1 MLFALV
7 ALGSLLPGATGA
19 IAFHVSRA
27 DGRQMAA
34 QLASAAGAVRA
45 DSAAVDRLRA
55 LPPPPAAIDQLRA
68 DLALE
73 QARFTFRD
81 AIRQEQE
88 LVYSLA
94 SQSDLEGATLS
105 QLGSGAAAL
114 GQADQGLRAVWR
126 MVGYDPGATIHPRYN
141 KRFADS
147 EPPDALLGYYRAAAA
162 RTGIDWTY
170 LAAINYIESDF
181 GRNLGPSSA
190 GALGPMQF
198 LPDTFRQY
206 GGTGDI
212 MSAHDSIQAAAIML
226 ARNGAPANY
235 DRAVLSYNHSQDYV
249 TAVKAY
255 AAAMRADVLWFT
267 RFYYWSTYG

>member
-1 MLFALV
+1 V
-7 ALGSLLPGATGA
+7 PGATAGA
-19 IAFHVSRA
+19 AFGISTA
-27 DGRQMAA
+27 DGQHMVA
-34 QLASAAGAVRA
+34 QLTAAAAAVRSASA
-45 DSAAVDRLRA
+45 DVDRLRA
-55 LPPPPAAIDQLRA
+55 QPPAPAAIDQLRA
-68 DLALE
+68 ELALE
-73 QARFTFRD
+73 QAQFTFRD
-81 AIRQEQE
+81 AIRQEQD

-94 SQSDLEGATLS
+94 SRSDLESATLP
-105 QLGSGAAAL
+105 LLAGGPAAPVA
-114 GQADQGLRAVWR
+114 QADQGLHALWR
-126 MVGYDPGATIHPRYN
+126 LVGIDPGATIHPRYN

-147 EPPDALLGYYRAAAA
+147 DPPDALLGYYRAAAA

-198 LPDTFRQY
+198 LPSTFRQY
-206 GGTGDI
+206 GGGGDI
-212 MSAHDSIQAAAIML
+212 MSAHDSIEAAALML
-226 ARNGAPANY
+226 ARNGAPGSY

-249 TAVKAY
+249 AAVKAY